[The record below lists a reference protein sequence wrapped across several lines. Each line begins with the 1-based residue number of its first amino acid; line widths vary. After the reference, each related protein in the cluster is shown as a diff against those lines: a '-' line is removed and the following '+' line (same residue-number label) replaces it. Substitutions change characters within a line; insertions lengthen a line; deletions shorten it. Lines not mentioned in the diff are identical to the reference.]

1 MKYTIISFL
10 PILLLGAFLA
20 CEQSPEPQKW
30 GGEYQLYQ
38 VNGCQD
44 GELSKAATGDSC
56 FTYQFDSDL
65 ILDFC
70 VSANCCP
77 DSGRFTLE
85 QAIQNDSITITVLD
99 TAANLCFCD
108 CSYIIHAEFYDMPED
123 MYYVDILTGDGQL
136 LYRQEV
142 WRIF

>member
-1 MKYTIISFL
+1 MKYIIISFL
-10 PILLLGAFLA
+10 PILLFGAFLA
-20 CEQSPEPQKW
+20 CQPSTESQKW
-30 GGEYQLYQ
+30 GGECQLYQ
-38 VNGCQD
+38 VNGCQG
-44 GELSKAATGDSC
+44 GELSKAAIGDSS

-65 ILDFC
+65 ILDFR

-77 DSGRFTLE
+77 DSNRFTLQ

-123 MYYVDILTGDGQL
+123 MYYVDVLAGDGQL
-136 LYRQEV
+136 LHREEV